1 MFGFV
6 QFKVE
11 IGRVLRD
18 KKMVATM
25 AEEYKLKW
33 QTKILQLAKSKSVVK
48 DILSQAQEQIMMEP
62 DKKQGQYFS
71 LIY

>member
-48 DILSQAQEQIMMEP
+48 DILSPAQEQIMMEA

>member
-1 MFGFV
+1 MFGIV

-48 DILSQAQEQIMMEP
+48 DILSPAQEQIMMEA